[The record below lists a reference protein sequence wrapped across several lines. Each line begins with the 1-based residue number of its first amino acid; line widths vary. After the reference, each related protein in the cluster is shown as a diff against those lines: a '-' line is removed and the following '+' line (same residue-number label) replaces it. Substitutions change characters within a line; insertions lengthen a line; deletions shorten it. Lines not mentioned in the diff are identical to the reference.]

1 MLINGMKFNRN
12 DRVLLVLV
20 EISVIAS
27 SVSQDFFS
35 FEQSHE
41 MKSRCY
47 CFKTR
52 KLVHSVRNTFL
63 AGVTSSNFHNDKS

>member
-1 MLINGMKFNRN
+1 MFLNGMKLK
-12 DRVLLVLV
+12 VVV
-20 EISVIAS
+20 EISVIAR

-47 CFKTR
+47 CFKTP
-52 KLVHSVRNTFL
+52 KLVYSVRNTVL
-63 AGVTSSNFHNDKS
+63 AGVTSSNFHNDKR